1 MAKIF
6 VDKLINTFD
15 RDAITSETK
24 DSVGI
29 IYVEIHSNHNVAIL
43 NNQDDSI
50 DSYVRNIKPGKIMF
64 IKEKESDRMFIV
76 IGDDED
82 HTYLTKKPVYV
93 SQDRKCLLDIIITTI
108 PFPDIEYQ
116 EVEIME

>member
-1 MAKIF
+1 MKIY

-15 RDAITSETK
+15 RDAITGEIK
-24 DSVGI
+24 DSLEF
-29 IYVEIHSNHNVAIL
+29 IYVEIHSAHNVAIL
-43 NNQDDSI
+43 NNQDDSV

-108 PFPDIEYQ
+108 PFPDIEYT
-116 EVEIME
+116 EVEVME

>member
-1 MAKIF
+1 MKIY

-15 RDAITSETK
+15 REAITSETK
-24 DSVGI
+24 DSLEF
-29 IYVEIHSNHNVAIL
+29 IYVEIHSDHNVMIL
-43 NNQDDSI
+43 NNRDDSV

-64 IKEKESDRMFIV
+64 IKEKESNRISIV

-82 HTYLTKKPVYV
+82 HIYLTKKPIYV

-108 PFPDIEYQ
+108 PFPDIEYT
-116 EVEIME
+116 EVEVME